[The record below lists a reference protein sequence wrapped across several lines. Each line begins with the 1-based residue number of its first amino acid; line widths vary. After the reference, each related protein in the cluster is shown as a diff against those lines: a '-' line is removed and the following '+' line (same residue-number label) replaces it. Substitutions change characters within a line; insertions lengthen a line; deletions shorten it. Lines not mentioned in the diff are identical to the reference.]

1 MSWIRRLRS
10 LFEKQKLEEQLD
22 DELRFHI
29 EMRTQ
34 EFVASGITPEEA
46 RHKAQRLFG
55 NQTLLKERTRDMD
68 MIGWL
73 ETLLQD
79 LLYAA
84 RALRKQ
90 PGFTLVAVLTLA
102 VGIGANTAIY
112 CVVDATLLR
121 SLPFSEPNRLMK
133 VSITTPSMFGQPGTD
148 DLVWSYPKYETFRQ
162 HQNVFEDTAVYR
174 PNMFNVSGTDEP
186 EQVRAELVGA

>member
-10 LFEKQKLEEQLD
+10 FFEKEELEDNLG
-22 DELRFHI
+22 DELRFHL

-34 EFVASGITPEEA
+34 EFVAGGMAPEDA
-46 RHKAQRLFG
+46 RHKAICLFG

-79 LLYAA
+79 LRYAG

-90 PGFTLVAVLTLA
+90 PGFTLIAALTLA

-121 SLPFSEPNRLMK
+121 SLPFKEPNRLMK

-148 DLVWSYPKYETFRQ
+148 
-162 HQNVFEDTAVYR
+162 
-174 PNMFNVSGTDEP
+174 
-186 EQVRAELVGA
+186 